1 MKGIILAGGNG
12 TRLWPITAAT
22 SKQLLPVYDKPL
34 IYYPLG
40 TLMLAGIRDVLVITR
55 PQDLSQ
61 FKRLLGDGSQFGIKL
76 DYRVQ
81 EKPSGIAEAF
91 LIAENFIGNDSVC
104 LVLGDNIFYG
114 QGLGEELEKITQLS
128 IASIFGIEVADPERY
143 GVLEIDDAGNVVS
156 IEEKPSKPKS
166 RYAVP
171 GIYFYPNNVVELTR
185 NLSPSPR
192 GELEITD
199 LNLLYLERG
208 QLICHILNRSTAWF
222 DTGTFKSL
230 NDASNFLRVID
241 ERQGIKVGVPEE
253 IALRKGFIEAE
264 SLKVRLR
271 RYPVNEYSAYL
282 ETLLENGT

>member
-1 MKGIILAGGNG
+1 
-12 TRLWPITAAT
+12 
-22 SKQLLPVYDKPL
+22 
-34 IYYPLG
+34 
-40 TLMLAGIRDVLVITR
+40 
-55 PQDLSQ
+55 
-61 FKRLLGDGSQFGIKL
+61 L

-128 IASIFGIEVADPERY
+128 GASIFGIEVADPERY
-143 GVLEIDDAGNVVS
+143 GVLEIDDARNVVS

-208 QLICHILNRSTAWF
+208 QLICRILNRSTAWF

-264 SLKVRLR
+264 SLQVQLH
-271 RYPVNEYSAYL
+271 RYPVNEYRAYL
-282 ETLLENGT
+282 ETLLENDT